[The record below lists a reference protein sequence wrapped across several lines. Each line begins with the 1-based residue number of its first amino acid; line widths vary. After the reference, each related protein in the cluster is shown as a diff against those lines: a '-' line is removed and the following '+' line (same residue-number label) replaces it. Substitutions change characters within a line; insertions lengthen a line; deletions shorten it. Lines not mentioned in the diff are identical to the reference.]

1 MAKQKSA
8 DEMLL
13 LSLGIDSDADDL
25 FRNYIEEVAN
35 RKLREYQEIIQ
46 WGAKAGQSLYLHI
59 LNGICVLERLRP
71 ILDLDD
77 LEVQVL
83 FSAFS
88 VHDLNKLNQFQNE
101 KRSFN
106 YLANAKN
113 VSAALTDLE
122 MERFFPEWQ
131 DYLKDIEVLVRAH
144 SRHHNTYGETLDQN
158 YDPYSLA
165 KDRLLNYLVPI
176 IRAMD
181 VVDLSKTLEEQ
192 TKKRDFLV
200 EINSVFEDI
209 QYKFVYHKVSEQR
222 GILTNLIHNEIAKY
236 LESEKELLPLL
247 YYPEGVVYLIDRDR
261 DVHITTDEIVAIG
274 NAIVHDIESKTRGE
288 FTKFIQGSP
297 AGIKVDEKCLVLGV
311 PFAAIWNE
319 VRNIISERKYV
330 ANAKVDAMNAKC
342 RERLEGIRD
351 KLGEPDPN
359 VVEHQNG
366 QLPLFNPEGAVGQ
379 PTLLNEILDAETYLL
394 PPDDDAIRIGELVRT
409 YYIFLNKHFSETV
422 DDAWLH
428 IYGLLELPLNA
439 EDTTYRERYELFNA
453 LWDRGYIIGRD
464 LYNAGRGFDE
474 IYELIVQ
481 DGTQFLETLETESE
495 FGLLVDYVLKYVD
508 FNFVVGRN
516 RAFDTNLKCY
526 VEDNHVQCSTCGS
539 EFDTALWMKPD
550 VPANIKVQQ
559 FSNRLEGGSS
569 REPKRRVCSV
579 CRTQYM
585 LDKLCYNV
593 GSSTATFF
601 IHLYPTS
608 FFTDVFIRAFQRAQQ
623 NFENPDFLSV
633 FLKTDD
639 ALRKYQENT
648 QLELTFS
655 WTKVN
660 GNPLPKFSEAI
671 GNILTIPVNT
681 PGNNH
686 TENML
691 FAIENALLYQRFLG
705 CRAVLTDSSIPL
717 FSPDEFSHLFVDH
730 IPSAFRGWL
739 PDNNLDTDMTQKAFK
754 QLLKLHTIRS
764 KIGSIHADDLVRLI
778 RSLNYDAL
786 ELYYVTHR
794 MIKREQA
801 GNEPRQFVTVRDTAQ
816 LIADVV
822 AQKGGDT
829 IMSHIKELARIAWE
843 GRLKGDSLKDNSLA
857 KPLDVAFDSL
867 ERWQSEHETEEEA
880 RAIMSKE
887 VARAIERLNKQFF
900 GVKKL
905 ENISQFVTVL
915 FDQIYKGVYQGN
927 LMNLL
932 ENRKRIRAGYLY
944 FITEM
949 IPKRDRDKEGQQS

>member
-1 MAKQKSA
+1 MAKQKSEIE
-8 DEMLL
+8 DLL
-13 LSLGIDSDADDL
+13 LTFGIDSETDNL
-25 FRNYIEEVAN
+25 FQNYMDKIAN
-35 RKLREYQEIIQ
+35 RKLRAYQEIIQ
-46 WGAKAGQSLYLHI
+46 YGAKAGESLYLHI

-71 ILDLDD
+71 ILNLDNI
-77 LEVQVL
+77 EVQVL

-88 VHDLNKLNQFQNE
+88 VHDLNKLEEFQE
-101 KRSFN
+101 TKRSFN
-106 YLANAKN
+106 YLANTEN
-113 VSAALTDLE
+113 ISSVLTELE
-122 MERFFPEWQ
+122 IEHIFPGWQ

-144 SRHHNTYGETLDQN
+144 SRFHNTYGETLDQR
-158 YDPYSLA
+158 YDPYSLD

-176 IRAMD
+176 IRAID
-181 VVDLSKTLEEQ
+181 VIDLSKTLEERP
-192 TKKRDFLV
+192 KKRDFLL
-200 EINSVFEDI
+200 EINSISDI

-222 GILTNLIHNEIAKY
+222 GMLTNLIHNEIVKY
-236 LESEKELLPLL
+236 LESEKDLLPML
-247 YYPEGVVYLIDRDR
+247 YYPDGVAYLVDRDR
-261 DVHITTDEIVAIG
+261 DVRITTDKISEIGSSV
-274 NAIVHDIESKTRGE
+274 VHNIESKTRGE
-288 FTKFIQGSP
+288 FIKFIQGSP
-297 AGIKVDEKCLVLGV
+297 AGIKVDEKCIALGV
-311 PFAAIWNE
+311 SFAEIWNE

-330 ANAKVDAMNAKC
+330 ANAKVDAMNTKC
-342 RERLEGIRD
+342 QERLEGIRN
-351 KLGEPDPN
+351 KLGRSDPN
-359 VVEHQNG
+359 VIG
-366 QLPLFNPEGAVGQ
+366 QRV
-379 PTLLNEILDAETYLL
+379 LLDEILDAETYRL
-394 PPDDDAIRIGELVRT
+394 PPNDDTIRIGELVRT
-409 YYIFLNKHFSETV
+409 YYIFLNKHFSKTIA
-422 DDAWLH
+422 DAWLH
-428 IYGLLELPLNA
+428 IYELLELPLNS
-439 EDTTYRERYELFNA
+439 EDTTCRERYALFNA

-464 LYNAGRGFDE
+464 LYNVGRGFDE

-481 DGTQFLETLETESE
+481 DGTQFLETLETQSE

-508 FNFVVGRN
+508 FNFVADRERG
-516 RAFDTNLKCY
+516 FDTNLKRY
-526 VEDNHVQCSTCGS
+526 VKNNHVQCSTCGS

-593 GSSTATFF
+593 GGSTATFF
-601 IHLYPTS
+601 IHLYPIS

-623 NFENPDFLSV
+623 NFQNPDFPSV

-639 ALRKYQENT
+639 VLRNYQEET

-686 TENML
+686 TENIL

-717 FSPDEFSHLFVDH
+717 FSGDEFSHLFVDH
-730 IPSAFRGWL
+730 IPSAFQGWL
-739 PDNNLDTDMTQKAFK
+739 PDNNLNSDMTQQTFE

-764 KIGSIHADDLVRLI
+764 KIGSIDADDLVRLI

-801 GNEPRQFVTVRDTAQ
+801 GNESRQFVTVRDTAQ
-816 LIADVV
+816 LIANVV

-843 GRLKGDSLKDNSLA
+843 GRLKGESLKDNSLA

-915 FDQIYKGVYQGN
+915 FDHIYKGVYQGN
-927 LMNLL
+927 LLNLL

-949 IPKRDRDKEGQQS
+949 IPKRDRDKEEQQS

>member
-1 MAKQKSA
+1 MAKQKSEIE
-8 DEMLL
+8 DLL
-13 LSLGIDSDADDL
+13 FTFGIDSEMGNP
-25 FRNYIEEVAN
+25 FQNYMDKIAN
-35 RKLREYQEIIQ
+35 RKLRTYQEIIQ
-46 WGAKAGQSLYLHI
+46 YGAKAGESLYLHI
-59 LNGICVLERLRP
+59 LNGICVLERSRP
-71 ILDLDD
+71 ILNLDD
-77 LEVQVL
+77 IEVQVL

-88 VHDLNKLNQFQNE
+88 VHDLNKLNQFQDQ

-106 YLANAKN
+106 YLANAEN
-113 VSAALTDLE
+113 ISSVLTVLE
-122 MERFFPEWQ
+122 IEHFFPEWQ

-144 SRHHNTYGETLDQN
+144 SRFHNTYGETLDQR
-158 YDPYSLA
+158 YDPYSLD

-181 VVDLSKTLEEQ
+181 VIDLSKTLEERA
-192 TKKRDFLV
+192 KKRDFLL
-200 EINSVFEDI
+200 EINSISDI

-222 GILTNLIHNEIAKY
+222 GILTNLIHNEIVKY
-236 LESEKELLPLL
+236 LESEKDLLPLL
-247 YYPEGVVYLIDRDR
+247 YYPEGVAYLVDRER
-261 DVHITTDEIVAIG
+261 DLYITTDEIAGIG
-274 NAIVHDIESKTRGE
+274 SAVVRNIESKTRKE
-288 FTKFIQGSP
+288 FIKFIQGSP
-297 AGIKVDEKCLVLGV
+297 AGIKVDEKCMALGV
-311 PFAAIWNE
+311 SFAEIWNE
-319 VRNIISERKYV
+319 VWNIISERKYV
-330 ANAKVDAMNAKC
+330 ANAKVDAMNTKC
-342 RERLEGIRD
+342 QERLQGTRD
-351 KLGEPDPN
+351 KLSESDPN
-359 VVEHQNG
+359 VVG
-366 QLPLFNPEGAVGQ
+366 QA
-379 PTLLNEILDAETYLL
+379 TLLNKILDAETYRL

-409 YYIFLNKHFSETV
+409 YYIFLNKHFSDTV
-422 DDAWLH
+422 ADAWLH
-428 IYGLLELPLNA
+428 IYGLLELPLNT
-439 EDTTYRERYELFNA
+439 EDTTYRERYALFNA

-508 FNFVVGRN
+508 FNFIVDRE
-516 RAFDTNLKCY
+516 RDFDTNLKRY
-526 VEDNHVQCSTCGS
+526 VEANHVQCSTCGS
-539 EFDTALWMKPD
+539 EFDTTLWMKPD

-585 LDKLCYNV
+585 LNKLCYNV
-593 GSSTATFF
+593 GGSTATFF
-601 IHLYPTS
+601 IHLYPIS
-608 FFTDVFIRAFQRAQQ
+608 FFTDVFIQAFQRAQQ
-623 NFENPDFLSV
+623 NFEHPDFPSV

-639 ALRKYQENT
+639 ALRNYQEKT

-655 WTKVN
+655 RTKVN
-660 GNPLPKFSEAI
+660 GNPLPKFSEAL

-686 TENML
+686 TENLL

-717 FSPDEFSHLFVDH
+717 FSSDEFSHLFIDH
-730 IPSAFRGWL
+730 IPPAFRGWL
-739 PDNNLDTDMTQKAFK
+739 PDNNLNSDMTQQAFK

-764 KIGSIHADDLVRLI
+764 KIGSIDADDLVRLI

-794 MIKREQA
+794 MIKREQS
-801 GNEPRQFVTVRDTAQ
+801 GSEPRQFVTIRDTAQ

-867 ERWQSEHETEEEA
+867 ERWQSERETEEEA

-887 VARAIERLNKQFF
+887 VARAIERLDKRFF

-927 LMNLL
+927 LLNLL

-949 IPKRDRDKEGQQS
+949 IPKRDRDKEEQQS

>member
-1 MAKQKSA
+1 MAKQKSEIE
-8 DEMLL
+8 DLL
-13 LSLGIDSDADDL
+13 FTFGIDSEAGDL
-25 FRNYIEEVAN
+25 FQNYMDKIAN
-35 RKLREYQEIIQ
+35 RKLRACQEIIQ
-46 WGAKAGQSLYLHI
+46 YGAKAGESLYLHI

-71 ILDLDD
+71 ILNLDD
-77 LEVQVL
+77 IEVQVL

-88 VHDLNKLNQFQNE
+88 VHDLNKLNQFQDE

-106 YLANAKN
+106 YLANPEN
-113 VSAALTDLE
+113 IRDVLTELE
-122 MERFFPEWQ
+122 IEHFFPEWQ

-144 SRHHNTYGETLDQN
+144 SRFHNTYGEALDQN
-158 YDPYSLA
+158 YDPYSLD
-165 KDRLLNYLVPI
+165 KDRLLNDLVPI
-176 IRAMD
+176 IRAID
-181 VVDLSKTLEEQ
+181 VIDLSKTLEEQ
-192 TKKRDFLV
+192 AKKRDFLL
-200 EINSVFEDI
+200 EINSVCDI

-222 GILTNLIHNEIAKY
+222 GILTNLIHNEIVRC
-236 LESEKELLPLL
+236 LESEKDLMPLL
-247 YYPEGVVYLIDRDR
+247 YYPDGVAYLVDRDR
-261 DVHITTDEIVAIG
+261 DVHITTDEIAGIG
-274 NAIVHDIESKTRGE
+274 NAVVRNIESKTRRE
-288 FTKFIQGSP
+288 FIKFIQGSP
-297 AGIKVDEKCLVLGV
+297 AGIKVDGKCIALKVS
-311 PFAAIWNE
+311 FAEIWNE

-330 ANAKVDAMNAKC
+330 ANAKVDTMNAKC

-351 KLGEPDPN
+351 KLGEPNPN
-359 VVEHQNG
+359 VVEHQDG
-366 QLPLFNPEGAVGQ
+366 QPSLFNPEGTAAQ
-379 PTLLNEILDAETYLL
+379 PTLLGGILDAETYLL

-409 YYIFLNKHFSETV
+409 YYIFLNKHFSKGV
-422 DDAWLH
+422 ADAWLH
-428 IYGLLELPLNA
+428 IYRLLELPLNA
-439 EDTTYRERYELFNA
+439 EDTTYRERYALFNA

-495 FGLLVDYVLKYVD
+495 FGLLADYVLKYVD
-508 FNFVVGRN
+508 FNFVADRDRG
-516 RAFDTNLKCY
+516 FDTNLKRY
-526 VEDNHVQCSTCGS
+526 VKNNHAQCSTCGS
-539 EFDTALWMKPD
+539 EFDTTLWMKPD

-569 REPKRRVCSV
+569 REPKRRVCSI

-593 GSSTATFF
+593 GGGTATFF
-601 IHLYPTS
+601 IHLYPIS

-623 NFENPDFLSV
+623 NFEHPDFPSV

-639 ALRKYQENT
+639 VLRNYQEKT

-655 WTKVN
+655 PTKVN
-660 GNPLPKFSEAI
+660 GNPLPKFFEAI

-686 TENML
+686 TENIL

-717 FSPDEFSHLFVDH
+717 FSVDEFSHLFVDH
-730 IPSAFRGWL
+730 IPSAFQGWL
-739 PDNNLDTDMTQKAFK
+739 SDNNLNSDMTQQVFQ
-754 QLLKLHTIRS
+754 QLLKLHTIRA
-764 KIGSIHADDLVRLI
+764 KIGSIDADDLVRLI
-778 RSLNYDAL
+778 RSLNYDPL

-801 GNEPRQFVTVRDTAQ
+801 GNESRQFVTVRDTAQ

-829 IMSHIKELARIAWE
+829 IMSHIKKLARIAWE
-843 GRLKGDSLKDNSLA
+843 GRLKGESLKDNSLA

-887 VARAIERLNKQFF
+887 VARAIERLNKQFY

-905 ENISQFVTVL
+905 ENISQFITVL

-927 LMNLL
+927 LLNLL
-932 ENRKRIRAGYLY
+932 ENRKRIRSGYLY

-949 IPKRDRDKEGQQS
+949 IPKRDKDKEEQQS

>member
-1 MAKQKSA
+1 MAKQKSEIE
-8 DEMLL
+8 DLL
-13 LSLGIDSDADDL
+13 FTLGIDSGAGDI
-25 FRNYIEEVAN
+25 FQNYIDKIAN
-35 RKLREYQEIIQ
+35 RKLRAYQEIIQ
-46 WGAKAGQSLYLHI
+46 YGAKAGESLYLHI

-71 ILDLDD
+71 ILDIDD
-77 LEVQVL
+77 IEVQVL

-88 VHDLNKLNQFQNE
+88 VHDLNKLNQFQDQ

-106 YLANAKN
+106 YLANAEN
-113 VSAALTDLE
+113 INSVLTELE
-122 MERFFPEWQ
+122 IEHFFPEWQ

-144 SRHHNTYGETLDQN
+144 SRFHNTYGETLDQDYN
-158 YDPYSLA
+158 PYSLD
-165 KDRLLNYLVPI
+165 KDRLLNYLIPI
-176 IRAMD
+176 IRAID
-181 VVDLSKTLEEQ
+181 VIDLSKTLEERA
-192 TKKRDFLV
+192 KKRDFLL
-200 EINSVFEDI
+200 EINSICDI

-222 GILTNLIHNEIAKY
+222 GILTNLIHNEIVKY
-236 LESEKELLPLL
+236 LESEKDLLPLL
-247 YYPEGVVYLIDRDR
+247 YYPDGVAYLVDRER
-261 DVHITTDEIVAIG
+261 DIHITTNEIAQIG
-274 NAIVHDIESKTRGE
+274 NAVVHTIESKTRGE
-288 FTKFIQGSP
+288 FIKFIQGSP
-297 AGIKVDEKCLVLGV
+297 AGIKVDEKCITLGV
-311 PFAAIWNE
+311 SFAEIWNE
-319 VRNIISERKYV
+319 VRNIISERKYI
-330 ANAKVDAMNAKC
+330 ANAKVDAMNTKC
-342 RERLEGIRD
+342 RERLEGVQN
-351 KLGEPDPN
+351 KLSKPEPN
-359 VVEHQNG
+359 VVQ
-366 QLPLFNPEGAVGQ
+366 QRA
-379 PTLLNEILDAETYLL
+379 LLDEILGTETFQL

-409 YYIFLNKHFSETV
+409 YYIFLNKHFSGAIA
-422 DDAWLH
+422 DAWLH

-464 LYNAGRGFDE
+464 LYNAGYGFDE

-481 DGTQFLETLETESE
+481 DGTQLLETLETESE

-508 FNFVVGRN
+508 FNFIADTERDY
-516 RAFDTNLKCY
+516 DTNLKRY
-526 VEDNHVQCSTCGS
+526 VEANHVQCSTCGS
-539 EFDTALWMKPD
+539 EFDTTLWMKPD

-569 REPKRRVCSV
+569 REPKRRVCSI

-593 GSSTATFF
+593 AGSTATFF
-601 IHLYPTS
+601 IHLYPIS
-608 FFTDVFIRAFQRAQQ
+608 FFTDIFIRAFQRAQE
-623 NFENPDFLSV
+623 NFQNPDFLSV

-639 ALRKYQENT
+639 ALRNYQEKT

-655 WTKVN
+655 RTKIN
-660 GNPLPKFSEAI
+660 GNPLPRFSAAL

-686 TENML
+686 TENIL

-717 FSPDEFSHLFVDH
+717 FSSDEFDHLFIDH
-730 IPSAFRGWL
+730 IPLAFRGWL
-739 PDNNLDTDMTQKAFK
+739 PDNNLNSDITQQAFE

-764 KIGSIHADDLVRLI
+764 KVGSIDADDLVRLI

-801 GNEPRQFVTVRDTAQ
+801 GNEPRQFATVRDTAQ

-822 AQKGGDT
+822 AQKGGET
-829 IMSHIKELARIAWE
+829 IMSYIKELARIAWE
-843 GRLKGDSLKDNSLA
+843 GRLKGESLKDNSLA

-867 ERWQSEHETEEEA
+867 ERWQSERETEEEA

-887 VARAIERLNKQFF
+887 VARAIERLDKRFF

-927 LMNLL
+927 LLNLL
-932 ENRKRIRAGYLY
+932 ENRKRIRSGYLY

-949 IPKRDRDKEGQQS
+949 IPKRDRDKEEQQS

>member
-1 MAKQKSA
+1 MVKQKSEA
-8 DEMLL
+8 KTFIF
-13 LSLGIDSDADDL
+13 SLGFGSDTDDF
-25 FRNYIEEVAN
+25 FRSYVEEIVN
-35 RKLREYQEIIQ
+35 GKLREYQEIIQ

-71 ILDLDD
+71 ILDLTD

-88 VHDLNKLNQFQNE
+88 VHDLNKLEEF
-101 KRSFN
+101 KGTRRSFN

-113 VSAALTDLE
+113 VSTALTNLE
-122 MERFFPEWQ
+122 IERFFPEWQ

-144 SRHHNTYGETLDQN
+144 SRFHNTYGETLDQN
-158 YDPYSLA
+158 YDPYSLD

-181 VVDLSKTLEEQ
+181 VVDLSKTLEERA
-192 TKKRDFLV
+192 KKRDFLI
-200 EINSVFEDI
+200 EINSISDDV

-222 GILTNLIHNEIAKY
+222 GILTSLIHNEIVTY
-236 LESEKELLPLL
+236 LESEKGLLPLL
-247 YYPEGVVYLIDRDR
+247 YYPDGVAYLVDQDR
-261 DVHITTDEIVAIG
+261 DVHITTDEIAGIG
-274 NAIVHDIESKTRGE
+274 NAVVYNIESKTRRE
-288 FTKFIQGSP
+288 FIKFIQGSP
-297 AGIKVDEKCLVLGV
+297 AGIKVNEKCLALGV
-311 PFAAIWNE
+311 SFADIWNE
-319 VRNIISERKYV
+319 VWNIISERKYV
-330 ANAKVDAMNAKC
+330 ANAKVDTMNAKC

-351 KLGEPDPN
+351 KLGEPEPN
-359 VVEHQNG
+359 VVEHQDG
-366 QLPLFNPEGAVGQ
+366 QPSLFNPEGTVAQ
-379 PTLLNEILDAETYLL
+379 RTLLDEILDAETYLL

-409 YYIFLNKHFSETV
+409 YYIFLNKHFSKGV
-422 DDAWLH
+422 ADAWLH

-439 EDTTYRERYELFNA
+439 EDTIYRERYALFNA

-464 LYNAGRGFDE
+464 LYNAGRAFDE

-508 FNFVVGRN
+508 FNFVADGERG
-516 RAFDTNLKCY
+516 FDTNLKRY
-526 VEDNHVQCSTCGS
+526 VKNNHVQCSTCGS
-539 EFDTALWMKPD
+539 EFDTTLWMKPD

-593 GSSTATFF
+593 RGSTATFF
-601 IHLYPTS
+601 IHLYPIS

-623 NFENPDFLSV
+623 NFEHPDFPSV

-639 ALRKYQENT
+639 ALRSYQEKT

-655 WTKVN
+655 PTKGN
-660 GNPLPKFSEAI
+660 GNPIPKFSDAI

-686 TENML
+686 TENIL

-717 FSPDEFSHLFVDH
+717 FSSDEFSHLFVDH
-730 IPSAFRGWL
+730 IPSAFQGWL
-739 PDNNLDTDMTQKAFK
+739 PDNNLNSDMTQQAFE

-764 KIGSIHADDLVRLI
+764 KIGSIDADDLVRLI
-778 RSLNYDAL
+778 RSLNYDTL

-801 GNEPRQFVTVRDTAQ
+801 GNEPRQFVTVRDTVQ

-829 IMSHIKELARIAWE
+829 IMSHIKQLARIAWE
-843 GRLKGDSLKDNSLA
+843 GRLKGESLKDNSLA

-887 VARAIERLNKQFF
+887 VARAIERLDKRFF

-927 LMNLL
+927 LLNLL
-932 ENRKRIRAGYLY
+932 ENRKRIRSGYLY

-949 IPKRDRDKEGQQS
+949 IPKRDRDKEEQQS

>member
-1 MAKQKSA
+1 MAKRKSEIE
-8 DEMLL
+8 DLL
-13 LSLGIDSDADDL
+13 FTFGIDSEASGL
-25 FRNYIEEVAN
+25 FENYIDKIAN
-35 RKLREYQEIIQ
+35 RKLRAYQEIIQ
-46 WGAKAGQSLYLHI
+46 YGAKAGQSLYLHI

-71 ILDLDD
+71 ILGLDD
-77 LEVQVL
+77 IEVQVL

-88 VHDLNKLNQFQNE
+88 VHDLNKLEEFQDE

-113 VSAALTDLE
+113 VRTVLTNLKIE
-122 MERFFPEWQ
+122 KFFPEWQ
-131 DYLKDIEVLVRAH
+131 NYLKDIEVLVRAH
-144 SRHHNTYGETLDQN
+144 SRFHNTYAETLDQN
-158 YDPYSLA
+158 YDPYLLN
-165 KDRLLNYLVPI
+165 KDRLLNDLVSI

-181 VVDLSKTLEEQ
+181 VIDLSKTLEERP
-192 TKKRDFLV
+192 KKRDFLF
-200 EINSVFEDI
+200 EINSICDI

-222 GILTNLIHNEIAKY
+222 GILTNLIHNEIVRY
-236 LESEKELLPLL
+236 LESEKDLLPLL
-247 YYPEGVVYLIDRDR
+247 YYPEGVAYLVDRNR
-261 DVHITTDEIVAIG
+261 DIHITTDEIVGIG
-274 NAIVHDIESKTRGE
+274 NAIVHNIESKTRGE

-297 AGIKVDEKCLVLGV
+297 AGIKVNEKCLALGV
-311 PFAAIWNE
+311 SFVEIWNE
-319 VRNIISERKYV
+319 VRNIITERKYV
-330 ANAKVDAMNAKC
+330 ANAKVDAMNAKG
-342 RERLEGIRD
+342 RERLKGIRD

-359 VVEHQNG
+359 VVERQDG
-366 QLPLFNPEGAVGQ
+366 RLSPFKTDGSVRQR
-379 PTLLNEILDAETYLL
+379 TLLDGILDAETYLL
-394 PPDDDAIRIGELVRT
+394 PSVDDAIRLGELVRT
-409 YYIFLNKHFSETV
+409 YYIFLNKHFSEIV
-422 DDAWLH
+422 ADAWLH

-439 EDTTYRERYELFNA
+439 EDTTYLERYELFNA

-474 IYELIVQ
+474 IYELIIQ
-481 DGTQFLETLETESE
+481 DGTQFLENLETESE

-508 FNFVVGRN
+508 FNFVVDRSRG
-516 RAFDTNLKCY
+516 FDTNLKRY
-526 VEDNHVQCSTCGS
+526 VKNNHVQCSTCGS

-569 REPKRRVCSV
+569 REPKRRVCST

-601 IHLYPTS
+601 IHLYPIS

-623 NFENPDFLSV
+623 NFENPDFPSV
-633 FLKTDD
+633 FLRTDD
-639 ALRKYQENT
+639 ALRNYQEKT

-655 WTKVN
+655 RTKVN
-660 GNPLPKFSEAI
+660 GNPLPKFSEAL
-671 GNILTIPVNT
+671 GNVLTIPVNT

-686 TENML
+686 TENIL

-717 FSPDEFSHLFVDH
+717 FSDDEFSYFFIDH
-730 IPSAFRGWL
+730 IPSAFHGWL
-739 PDNNLDTDMTQKAFK
+739 PDNNLNSGMTQQAFK
-754 QLLKLHTIRS
+754 QLLNLHTIRS
-764 KIGSIHADDLVRLI
+764 KIGSIDADDLVRLI

-816 LIADVV
+816 FIADVV

-829 IMSHIKELARIAWE
+829 IMSYIKELARIAWE

-887 VARAIERLNKQFF
+887 VARAIERLAPKFY
-900 GVKKL
+900 GAKKL

-927 LMNLL
+927 LLNLL
-932 ENRKRIRAGYLY
+932 ENRKRIRSGYLY

-949 IPKRDRDKEGQQS
+949 IPKRDRDKEEQQS

>member
-1 MAKQKSA
+1 MAKQKSQIE
-8 DEMLL
+8 DLL
-13 LSLGIDSDADDL
+13 FTLGIDSGTGNL
-25 FRNYIEEVAN
+25 FQNYMDKIAN
-35 RKLREYQEIIQ
+35 RKLRAYQEIIQ
-46 WGAKAGQSLYLHI
+46 YGAKAGESLYLHV

-71 ILDLDD
+71 ILNLDD
-77 LEVQVL
+77 IEVQVL

-88 VHDLNKLNQFQNE
+88 IHDLNKLDEFQE
-101 KRSFN
+101 TKRSFN
-106 YLANAKN
+106 YLANAEN
-113 VSAALTDLE
+113 ISSVLTDLE
-122 MERFFPEWQ
+122 IKHFFPEWR

-144 SRHHNTYGETLDQN
+144 SRFHNTYGETLDQN
-158 YDPYSLA
+158 YNPYLLD

-176 IRAMD
+176 IRAID
-181 VVDLSKTLEEQ
+181 VIDLSKTLEERP
-192 TKKRDFLV
+192 KKRDFLF
-200 EINSVFEDI
+200 EINSICDI

-222 GILTNLIHNEIAKY
+222 GILTNLIHNEIVKY
-236 LESEKELLPLL
+236 LESEKDQLPLL
-247 YYPEGVVYLIDRDR
+247 YYPDGVAYLVDQDRDLR
-261 DVHITTDEIVAIG
+261 ITTDEIAGIG
-274 NAIVHDIESKTRGE
+274 NAVVHNIESKTRGE
-288 FTKFIQGSP
+288 FIKFIQGSP
-297 AGIKVDEKCLVLGV
+297 AGIKVDEKCIALGV

-330 ANAKVDAMNAKC
+330 ANAKIDTMNAKC
-342 RERLEGIRD
+342 RERLEGIQD

-359 VVEHQNG
+359 AVEQ
-366 QLPLFNPEGAVGQ
+366 QAEQPPLFTLEGTVEQ
-379 PTLLNEILDAETYLL
+379 RTLLDAILNMETYRL

-409 YYIFLNKHFSETV
+409 YYIFLNKHFSDTV
-422 DDAWLH
+422 ADAWLH

-439 EDTTYRERYELFNA
+439 EDTTYHERYELFNA

-508 FNFVVGRN
+508 FNFVADRERG
-516 RAFDTNLKCY
+516 FDTNLKRY
-526 VEDNHVQCSTCGS
+526 VADNHVQCSTCGS

-593 GSSTATFF
+593 GGSTATFF
-601 IHLYPTS
+601 VHLYPIS
-608 FFTDVFIRAFQRAQQ
+608 SFTDVFIRAFQRAQE
-623 NFENPDFLSV
+623 NFRDPDFSSV

-639 ALRKYQENT
+639 ALRNYQERT

-655 WTKVN
+655 QTKVN
-660 GNPLPKFSEAI
+660 GNPLPKFSEAL

-686 TENML
+686 TENIL

-717 FSPDEFSHLFVDH
+717 FSSTEFNHLFIDH
-730 IPSAFRGWL
+730 IPPAFRGWL
-739 PDNNLDTDMTQKAFK
+739 PDNNLNSKMTQQAFD
-754 QLLKLHTIRS
+754 QLLNLHTIRS
-764 KIGSIHADDLVRLI
+764 KIGSIDTDDLVRLI

-801 GNEPRQFVTVRDTAQ
+801 GNEQRQFVTVRDTAQ
-816 LIADVV
+816 LIAEVV
-822 AQKGGDT
+822 AQKGGGT

-843 GRLKGDSLKDNSLA
+843 GRLKGESLKDNSLA
-857 KPLDVAFDSL
+857 KPLDIAFDSL
-867 ERWQSEHETEEEA
+867 ERWQINYEDEEEA
-880 RAIMSKE
+880 RAIMSKDI
-887 VARAIERLNKQFF
+887 ARAIERLDPKFF

-905 ENISQFVTVL
+905 ENIAQFVTVL
-915 FDQIYKGVYQGN
+915 FDQLYKGVYQGN
-927 LMNLL
+927 LLNML
-932 ENRKRIRAGYLY
+932 ENRKRIRSGYLY
-944 FITEM
+944 FLTEM
-949 IPKRDRDKEGQQS
+949 IPKREKDKEEQQS

>member
-13 LSLGIDSDADDL
+13 LSLGIGPDADDL
-25 FRNYIEEVAN
+25 FRTYIEEVAN
-35 RKLREYQEIIQ
+35 KKLREYQEIIQ

-88 VHDLNKLNQFQNE
+88 VHDLNKLSQFQDE

-113 VSAALTDLE
+113 VGAALTALGIE
-122 MERFFPEWQ
+122 QFFPEWQ

-144 SRHHNTYGETLDQN
+144 SRFHNTYGETLDQH
-158 YDPYSLA
+158 YDPYSLD

-176 IRAMD
+176 IRAID
-181 VVDLSKTLEEQ
+181 VVDLSKTLEERA
-192 TKKRDFLV
+192 KKRDFLI
-200 EINSVFEDI
+200 EINSVFEDV
-209 QYKFVYHKVSEQR
+209 QYKFVYHKISEQR
-222 GILTNLIHNEIAKY
+222 GILTNLIHNEIARY
-236 LESEKELLPLL
+236 LESEKDLLPLL
-247 YYPEGVVYLIDRDR
+247 YYPNGVAYLVDQDH
-261 DVHITTDEIVAIG
+261 DVHITTDEIIVTG
-274 NAIVHDIESKTRGE
+274 NTVVHNIESKTRGE
-288 FTKFIQGSP
+288 FIKFIQGSP
-297 AGIKVDEKCLVLGV
+297 AGIKVDEKCLALGV
-311 PFAAIWNE
+311 SFAEIWNE

-359 VVEHQNG
+359 VVEHQDG

-379 PTLLNEILDAETYLL
+379 PTLLDEILDAETYLL
-394 PPDDDAIRIGELVRT
+394 SPNDDAIRIGELVRT

-422 DDAWLH
+422 ADAWLH
-428 IYGLLELPLNA
+428 IYGLFELPLNT
-439 EDTTYRERYELFNA
+439 EDTTYRDRYELFNA

-464 LYNAGRGFDE
+464 LYNAGLGFDK

-481 DGTQFLETLETESE
+481 DGTQFLETLETKSE

-508 FNFVVGRN
+508 FSFVAN
-516 RAFDTNLKCY
+516 RDQGFDTNLKRY
-526 VEDNHVQCSTCGS
+526 VADNHVQCSTCGS

-593 GSSTATFF
+593 GGSTATFF
-601 IHLYPTS
+601 IHLYPIS

-639 ALRKYQENT
+639 VLRNYQENT

-717 FSPDEFSHLFVDH
+717 FSSDEFSHLFVDH
-730 IPSAFRGWL
+730 IPTAFRGWL
-739 PDNNLDTDMTQKAFK
+739 PDNNLNSDMTQKAFK

-764 KIGSIHADDLVRLI
+764 KIGSIDANDLVRLI

-843 GRLKGDSLKDNSLA
+843 GRLKGESLKDNSLA

-867 ERWQSEHETEEEA
+867 ERWQSECETEEEA

-915 FDQIYKGVYQGN
+915 FNQIYKGVYQGN

-932 ENRKRIRAGYLY
+932 ENRKRIRAAYLY

-949 IPKRDRDKEGQQS
+949 IPKRDRDKEEQQS

>member
-1 MAKQKSA
+1 MAKRKSEIE
-8 DEMLL
+8 DLL
-13 LSLGIDSDADDL
+13 FTFGIDSEMDDL
-25 FRNYIEEVAN
+25 FQNYMDKIAN
-35 RKLREYQEIIQ
+35 RKLRAYQKIIQ
-46 WGAKAGQSLYLHI
+46 YGAKAGESLYLHI
-59 LNGICVLERLRP
+59 LSGICILERLRP
-71 ILDLDD
+71 ILDFNDIELR
-77 LEVQVL
+77 VL

-88 VHDLNKLNQFQNE
+88 VHDLNKLDQFQDE

-113 VSAALTDLE
+113 IDSVLIDLE
-122 MERFFPEWQ
+122 MEQFFPEWR
-131 DYLKDIEVLVRAH
+131 DYLEDIEVLVRAH
-144 SRHHNTYGETLDQN
+144 SRFYNTYSETLDQN
-158 YDPYSLA
+158 YDPYSLD
-165 KDRLLNYLVPI
+165 KSRLLNYLVPI

-181 VVDLSKTLEEQ
+181 VIDLSKTLEERA
-192 TKKRDFLV
+192 KKRDFLI
-200 EINSVFEDI
+200 ELNSVFDNI

-222 GILTNLIHNEIAKY
+222 GILTNLIHNEIVRS
-236 LESEKELLPLL
+236 LESEKDLLPLL
-247 YYPEGVVYLIDRDR
+247 YYPEGVAYLVDRER
-261 DVHITTDEIVAIG
+261 DLHITTDEIGEIG
-274 NAIVHDIESKTRGE
+274 NAVVHNIASKTRKE
-288 FTKFIQGSP
+288 FIKFIQGSP
-297 AGIKVDEKCLVLGV
+297 AGIKVDEKCIALGV
-311 PFAAIWNE
+311 TFAKIWNE
-319 VRNIISERKYV
+319 VQNIISERKYV
-330 ANAKVDAMNAKC
+330 ANTKVDTMNAKC
-342 RERLEGIRD
+342 RERLEGFRG
-351 KLGEPDPN
+351 KLSKSDPN
-359 VVEHQNG
+359 VVG
-366 QLPLFNPEGAVGQ
+366 QVK
-379 PTLLNEILDAETYLL
+379 LLDEILDAETYLL
-394 PPDDDAIRIGELVRT
+394 PPDDDAIRLGELVRT

-422 DDAWLH
+422 ADAWLH
-428 IYGLLELPLNA
+428 IYGLLDLPLDV
-439 EDTTYRERYELFNA
+439 EDTTYREQYALFNA

-464 LYNAGRGFDE
+464 LYNAGREFDE

-508 FNFVVGRN
+508 FNFVADRERG
-516 RAFDTNLKCY
+516 FDTNLKRY
-526 VEDNHVQCSTCGS
+526 VENNHVQCGTCGS
-539 EFDTALWMKPD
+539 EFDTTLWMKPD

-559 FSNRLEGGSS
+559 FSNRLEAGSS

-579 CRTQYM
+579 CRIQYM

-593 GSSTATFF
+593 GGSTATFF
-601 IHLYPTS
+601 IHLYPIS
-608 FFTDVFIRAFQRAQQ
+608 FFTDVFIRAFQRAQE
-623 NFENPDFLSV
+623 NFQNPDFPSV

-639 ALRKYQENT
+639 VLRNYQEKT

-655 WTKVN
+655 RTKVN
-660 GNPLPKFSEAI
+660 GNPLPKFSEAL

-681 PGNNH
+681 PGNNY
-686 TENML
+686 TENIL

-717 FSPDEFSHLFVDH
+717 FSSDEFSHLFIDH
-730 IPSAFRGWL
+730 IPPAFRGWL
-739 PDNNLDTDMTQKAFK
+739 PNNNLNSEMTQQAFE

-764 KIGSIHADDLVRLI
+764 KIGSIDTDDLVRLI

-801 GNEPRQFVTVRDTAQ
+801 GNEPRQFATVRDTAQ
-816 LIADVV
+816 LIAEIV
-822 AQKGGDT
+822 AQKGGET

-887 VARAIERLNKQFF
+887 VARAIERLNKRFF

-927 LMNLL
+927 LLNLL

-949 IPKRDRDKEGQQS
+949 IPKRDRDKEEQQS